1 MGASANGN
9 RVLRDHIFKG
19 SDKPESRR
27 VVRKYNNRKYY
38 DSVLHKYLSSDGVFK
53 LYGECIE
60 ARVEMQ
66 VLYDKPIIIGYKD
79 GKKSNKKADNI
90 IYEMVPDPTDPTG
103 QKTKRK
109 TVEVDLTFLT
119 VVEGFKNAI
128 AKDPSLTYKT
138 VQKFY
143 ESQKV
148 VKPKKHSNGHI
159 EDTVQVRESDNS
171 SVAATR

>member
-1 MGASANGN
+1 MGASTIGN

-27 VVRKYNNRKYY
+27 VIRKYNNRKYY
-38 DSVLHKYLSSDGVFK
+38 DSVQHKYLSSADVFK

-66 VLYDKPIIIGYKD
+66 VLYDKPIFIYKD
-79 GKKSNKKADNI
+79 GNKKNKEKDNI
-90 IYEMVPDPTDPTG
+90 EYVLVPDPTDPTG
-103 QKTKRK
+103 KKTKRQ

-128 AKDPSLTYKT
+128 AKDPDLAYKT
-138 VQKFY
+138 VRRFY
-143 ESQKV
+143 ESQRV
-148 VKPKKHSNGHI
+148 VKPKKHNGHV
-159 EDTVQVRESDNS
+159 EDTVQVREPDNS
-171 SVAATR
+171 SVEATR